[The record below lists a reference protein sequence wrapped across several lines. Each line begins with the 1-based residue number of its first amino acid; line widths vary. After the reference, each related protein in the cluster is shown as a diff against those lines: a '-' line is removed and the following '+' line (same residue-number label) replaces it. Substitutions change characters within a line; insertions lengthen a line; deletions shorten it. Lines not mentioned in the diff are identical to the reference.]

1 MIGML
6 ETVETL
12 IAKLI
17 DEVDYPHAAEL
28 FKKLSGG
35 KRLRAR
41 LVLTIAPSEPT
52 APLLG
57 AIVELIHAASLLH
70 DDVIDEAQ
78 LRRGVPSVNATEGSK
93 TAIMLGDIL
102 YSKAFSEL
110 TSFDPRIARSVA
122 ESVTRLSVGE
132 MMDVGMAESFNT
144 DRDLYLKMLY
154 LKTATLIEACAYSAA
169 ILAGKDE
176 QAYATYGKNLGLA
189 FQIVDDIL
197 DITADE
203 ATLGKPSLNDFSEG
217 KVTLPYIDLYDR
229 LDAPLKERLV
239 KSHAQVLDEDEKQ
252 WIRSQMDAFNIIE
265 HSYSHARSL
274 CDEAIGVIGDDAALR
289 SIVESVIKRSH

>member
-1 MIGML
+1 ML

-17 DEVDYPHAAEL
+17 DEVDYPHATEL

-41 LVLTIAPSEPT
+41 LILTIAPEAPS

-78 LRRGVPSVNATEGSK
+78 LRRGVPSVNATQGSK

-110 TSFDPRIARSVA
+110 TAFDPKISRAVA

-132 MMDVGMAESFNT
+132 MMDVSMAESFNT
-144 DRDLYLKMLY
+144 DRELYLKMLY
-154 LKTATLIEACAYSAA
+154 LKTATLIEACAYGAA
-169 ILAGKDE
+169 VLAGKDA
-176 QAYATYGKNLGLA
+176 QAHAIYGKNLGLA

-217 KVTLPYIDLYDR
+217 KVTLPYIDLYER
-229 LDAPLKERLV
+229 LGTDEKERLV
-239 KSHAQVLDEDEKQ
+239 KSHAQVLEDEEKG
-252 WIRSQMDAFNIIE
+252 WIRSRMDQFHVIE
-265 HSYSHARSL
+265 HSYAHARTL
-274 CDEAIGVIGDDAALR
+274 CDEAVAAIGDDAALR
-289 SIVESVIKRSH
+289 AIIETVIQRSH

>member
-1 MIGML
+1 ML

-12 IAKLI
+12 IANLI
-17 DEVDYPHAAEL
+17 DEVDYPHAAQL

-41 LVLTIAPSEPT
+41 LILTIAPSEPT

-102 YSKAFSEL
+102 YSKAFSSL
-110 TSFDPRIARSVA
+110 TSFDPRIARSIA

-132 MMDVGMAESFNT
+132 MMDVAMAESFNT

-169 ILAGKDE
+169 LLSGKNGE
-176 QAYATYGKNLGLA
+176 THATYGKNLGLA

-217 KVTLPYIDLYDR
+217 KVTLPYIDLYEK
-229 LDAPLKERLV
+229 LDGDEKNRLV
-239 KSHAQVLDEDEKQ
+239 QSHAKVLDDEEKG
-252 WIRSQMDAFNIIE
+252 WIRSKMDQFHIIE
-265 HSYSHARSL
+265 NSYAHARAL
-274 CDEAIGVIGDDAALR
+274 CDEAVDAIGEDAALR
-289 SIVESVIKRSH
+289 AIIETVIKRSH

>member
-12 IAKLI
+12 IAKLV

-41 LVLTIAPSEPT
+41 LIMTIAPQNPQS
-52 APLLG
+52 ALLG

-78 LRRGVPSVNATEGSK
+78 LRRGVASVNATEGSK

-110 TSFDPRIARSVA
+110 TSFDPSIARAVA

-132 MMDVGMAESFNT
+132 MMDVSMAQAFNS
-144 DRDLYLKMLY
+144 DRELYLKMLY
-154 LKTATLIEACAYSAA
+154 LKTATLIEACAYGAA
-169 ILAGKDE
+169 VLAGKDA
-176 QAYATYGKNLGLA
+176 QAHALYGKNLGLA
-189 FQIVDDIL
+189 FQVVDDIL

-217 KVTLPYIDLYDR
+217 KATLPYIDLYESLCRD
-229 LDAPLKERLV
+229 DQERLLG
-239 KSHAQVLDEDEKQ
+239 SHGKVVSDEEKQ
-252 WIRSQMDAFNIIE
+252 WIRSKMDEFKVIE
-265 HSYSHARSL
+265 RSYAHARAL
-274 CDEAIGVIGDDAALR
+274 CDEAIGAIGDDAALCA
-289 SIVESVIKRSH
+289 IIETVIQRSH

>member
-1 MIGML
+1 ML
-6 ETVETL
+6 EKVENL
-12 IAKLI
+12 IKKLV
-17 DEVDYPHAAEL
+17 DEIDYPRATEL
-28 FKKLSGG
+28 FLKLSGG

-41 LVLTIAPSEPT
+41 LILTIAPTDPA

-78 LRRGVPSVNATEGSK
+78 LRRGVASVNATEGSK

-132 MMDVGMAESFNT
+132 MMDVGMAEDFNA
-144 DRDLYLKMLY
+144 DRSLYLKMLY
-154 LKTATLIEACAYSAA
+154 LKTATLIEACTYSAA

-176 QAYATYGKNLGLA
+176 KTYAVYGKNLGLA

-217 KVTLPYIDLYDR
+217 KATLPYIDLYDA
-229 LDAPLKERLV
+229 LDGDDKERLLR
-239 KSHAQVLDEDEKQ
+239 SHGKILGDDEKG
-252 WIRSQMDAFNIIE
+252 WIKAKMDEYRIIE
-265 HSYSHARSL
+265 KSYAHARAL
-274 CDEAIGVIGDDAALR
+274 CDEALEAIGEDAPLRAIIETVIQ
-289 SIVESVIKRSH
+289 RSH

>member
-1 MIGML
+1 ML

-12 IAKLI
+12 IKKLV
-17 DEVDYPHAAEL
+17 DEVDYPRATEL
-28 FKKLSGG
+28 FSKLSGG

-41 LVLTIAPSEPT
+41 LILTIASKSHM

-78 LRRGVPSVNATEGSK
+78 LRRGTPSVNATEGSK

-132 MMDVGMAESFNT
+132 MMDVAMAERFNT

-154 LKTATLIEACAYSAA
+154 LKTATLIEACTYSAA
-169 ILAGKDE
+169 ILEGKDE
-176 QAYATYGKNLGLA
+176 NAHAIYGRNLGLA

-217 KVTLPYIDLYDR
+217 KVTLPYIDLY
-229 LDAPLKERLV
+229 ERLGSEDQQRLMQ
-239 KSHAQVLDEDEKQ
+239 SHAKAVGDDEKG
-252 WIRSQMDAFNIIE
+252 WIKSKMDEHGIIE
-265 HSYSHARSL
+265 NSYAHARAL
-274 CDEAIGVIGDDAALR
+274 CDEALDAIGEDERLRAIIETVIQ
-289 SIVESVIKRSH
+289 RSH

>member
-1 MIGML
+1 ML
-6 ETVETL
+6 KTVETL
-12 IAKLI
+12 INKLI
-17 DEVDYPHAAEL
+17 DEVDYPHATEL
-28 FKKLSGG
+28 FQKLSGG

-41 LVLTIAPSEPT
+41 LILTIAPEVPT

-78 LRRGVPSVNATEGSK
+78 LRRGVPSVNATQGSK
-93 TAIMLGDIL
+93 MAIMLGDIL
-102 YSKAFSEL
+102 YSKAFTSL
-110 TSFDPRIARSVA
+110 TAFDPAISRAVA

-132 MMDVGMAESFNT
+132 RMDVGMGESFNT
-144 DRDLYLKMLY
+144 ARNLYLKMLY

-169 ILAGKDE
+169 ILAGKDS
-176 QAYATYGKNLGLA
+176 QAHATYGKNLGLA

-229 LDAPLKERLV
+229 LDSEGQARLV
-239 KSHAQVLDEDEKQ
+239 QSHAKVLNEEEKG
-252 WIRSQMDAFNIIE
+252 WIRSKMDEFEIIE
-265 HSYSHARSL
+265 HSYSHARAL
-274 CDEAIGVIGDDAALR
+274 CDEAIDAIGEDVALR
-289 SIVESVIKRSH
+289 AILETVIQRSH

>member
-1 MIGML
+1 ML
-6 ETVETL
+6 KTVETL

-17 DEVDYPHAAEL
+17 DEVDYPHATEL
-28 FKKLSGG
+28 FKTLSGG

-41 LVLTIAPSEPT
+41 LILTIAPEAPD

-78 LRRGVPSVNATEGSK
+78 LRRGVPSVNATHGSK

-110 TSFDPRIARSVA
+110 TAFDPAISRAVA

-132 MMDVGMAESFNT
+132 MMDVAMAESFNT
-144 DRDLYLKMLY
+144 DRNLYLKMLY

-169 ILAGKDE
+169 VLTGKD
-176 QAYATYGKNLGLA
+176 AHAHATYGKNLGLA

-217 KVTLPYIDLYDR
+217 KVTLPYIDLYER
-229 LDAPLKERLV
+229 LDDAGKERLIRN
-239 KSHAQVLDEDEKQ
+239 HAKVLNEEEKG
-252 WIRSQMDAFNIIE
+252 WIRSQMDTFEIIE
-265 HSYSHARSL
+265 HSYDHARAL
-274 CDEAIGVIGDDAALR
+274 CDEAISAIGEDIALR
-289 SIVESVIKRSH
+289 AIIETVIQRSH

>member
-12 IAKLI
+12 IARLI
-17 DEVDYPHAAEL
+17 DEIDYPHAAEL

-41 LVLTIAPSEPT
+41 LILTIAPEAAT

-78 LRRGVPSVNATEGSK
+78 LRRGTPSVNATEGSK

-102 YSKAFSEL
+102 YSKAFSSL
-110 TSFDPRIARSVA
+110 TSFDPSIARAVA
-122 ESVTRLSVGE
+122 ESVTRLSIGE
-132 MMDVGMAESFNT
+132 MMDVSMAESFNT
-144 DRDLYLKMLY
+144 DRELYLKMLY

-169 ILAGKDE
+169 ILAGKDA
-176 QAYATYGKNLGLA
+176 QAHATYGKNLGLA

-217 KVTLPYIDLYDR
+217 KVTLPYIDLYERLGEEEKDR
-229 LDAPLKERLV
+229 LV
-239 KSHAQVLDEDEKQ
+239 QSHGKVLNEEEKG
-252 WIRSQMDAFNIIE
+252 WIRSKMDEFKVIE
-265 HSYSHARSL
+265 HSYEHAGAL
-274 CDEAIGVIGDDAALR
+274 CDEAISVIGENAALR
-289 SIVESVIKRSH
+289 SIIETVIKRSH

>member
-1 MIGML
+1 ML
-6 ETVETL
+6 EKVETL

-17 DEVDYPHAAEL
+17 SEVDYPKSSALFAE
-28 FKKLSGG
+28 LSGG

-41 LVLTIAPSEPT
+41 LILTIAPESPE

-70 DDVIDEAQ
+70 DDVIDEAM
-78 LRRGVPSVNATEGSK
+78 LRRGVPSVNATQGSK

-110 TSFDPRIARSVA
+110 TSFNPSIARAIA

-132 MMDVGMAESFNT
+132 MMDVEMAETFNSN
-144 DRDLYLKMLY
+144 RELYLKMLY

-169 ILAGKDE
+169 ILSGKDE
-176 QAYATYGKNLGLA
+176 QAHAIYGKNLGLA

-217 KVTLPYIDLYDR
+217 KVTLPYIDLYEG
-229 LDAPLKERLV
+229 LN
-239 KSHAQVLDEDEKQ
+239 EDEKIRLTQ
-252 WIRSQMDAFNIIE
+252 SHSKVLNEDEKVWIRSKMDEFKVIE
-265 HSYSHARSL
+265 HSYAHARAL
-274 CDEAIGVIGDDAALR
+274 CDEAISAIGEDVALR
-289 SIVESVIKRSH
+289 AIIETVIQRSH

>member
-1 MIGML
+1 ML

-17 DEVDYPHAAEL
+17 DEVDYPPAAHL

-41 LVLTIAPSEPT
+41 LILTIAPDSAQ

-102 YSKAFSEL
+102 YSKAFSNL

-122 ESVTRLSVGE
+122 ESVTRLSV
-132 MMDVGMAESFNT
+132 
-144 DRDLYLKMLY
+144 
-154 LKTATLIEACAYSAA
+154 
-169 ILAGKDE
+169 
-176 QAYATYGKNLGLA
+176 
-189 FQIVDDIL
+189 
-197 DITADE
+197 
-203 ATLGKPSLNDFSEG
+203 
-217 KVTLPYIDLYDR
+217 
-229 LDAPLKERLV
+229 
-239 KSHAQVLDEDEKQ
+239 
-252 WIRSQMDAFNIIE
+252 
-265 HSYSHARSL
+265 
-274 CDEAIGVIGDDAALR
+274 
-289 SIVESVIKRSH
+289 

>member
-1 MIGML
+1 ML
-6 ETVETL
+6 EKVETL

-17 DEVDYPHAAEL
+17 NEIDYPKASALFAE
-28 FKKLSGG
+28 LSGG

-41 LVLTIAPSEPT
+41 LILTIAPEVPE

-70 DDVIDEAQ
+70 DDVIDDAM
-78 LRRGVPSVNATEGSK
+78 LRRGVASVNATQGSK

-110 TSFDPRIARSVA
+110 TSFEPSIARAVA

-132 MMDVGMAESFNT
+132 MMDVEMAETFNS
-144 DRDLYLKMLY
+144 DRELYLKMLY

-169 ILAGKDE
+169 ILAGKDKH
-176 QAYATYGKNLGLA
+176 AHAIYGKNLGLA

-217 KVTLPYIDLYDR
+217 KVTLPYIDLYDG
-229 LDAPLKERLV
+229 LN
-239 KSHAQVLDEDEKQ
+239 EDEKVRLLANHSKILNEDEKV
-252 WIRSQMDAFNIIE
+252 WIRSKMDEFKIIE
-265 HSYSHARSL
+265 RSYAHARML
-274 CDEAIGVIGDDAALR
+274 CDEAISAIGEDAALR
-289 SIVESVIKRSH
+289 AIIETVIQRSH

>member
-1 MIGML
+1 ML
-6 ETVETL
+6 KTVETF

-28 FKKLSGG
+28 FKTLSGG

-41 LVLTIAPSEPT
+41 LILTIAPEAPN

-57 AIVELIHAASLLH
+57 AIVELIHVASLLH

-78 LRRGVPSVNATEGSK
+78 LRRGVPSVNATHGSK

-110 TSFDPRIARSVA
+110 TAFDPAISRVVA

-132 MMDVGMAESFNT
+132 MMDVAMAENFNT

-154 LKTATLIEACAYSAA
+154 LKTATLIEACAFSAA
-169 ILAGKDE
+169 VLAGKD
-176 QAYATYGKNLGLA
+176 ANTHATYGKNLGLA

-217 KVTLPYIDLYDR
+217 KVTLPYIDLY
-229 LDAPLKERLV
+229 ERLN
-239 KSHAQVLDEDEKQ
+239 EDEKQ
-252 WIRSQMDAFNIIE
+252 RLIGSHGKVLDTVEKGWIRSKMDEFKVIE
-265 HSYSHARSL
+265 HSYTHARTL
-274 CDEAIGVIGDDAALR
+274 CNEAIEAIGEDVALR
-289 SIVESVIKRSH
+289 AIIESAIQRSH

>member
-6 ETVETL
+6 ETVETI
-12 IAKLI
+12 IARLI
-17 DEVDYPHAAEL
+17 DEVEYPHATEL
-28 FKKLSGG
+28 FQKLSGG

-41 LVLTIAPSEPT
+41 LILTIAPSSEN

-132 MMDVGMAESFNT
+132 MMDVAMAETFNT

-169 ILAGKDE
+169 VLAGKDHD
-176 QAYATYGKNLGLA
+176 AHAIYGRNLGLA

-217 KVTLPYIDLYDR
+217 KVTLPYIDLY
-229 LDAPLKERLV
+229 ERLEENEQQRLIR
-239 KSHAQVLDEDEKQ
+239 SHAKVLDENEKE
-252 WIRSQMDAFNIIE
+252 WIRSKMDGFNIIE
-265 HSYSHARSL
+265 NSYAHARAL
-274 CDEAIGVIGDDAALR
+274 CDEAIHAIGEDSALR
-289 SIVESVIKRSH
+289 SIIETVIQRSH

>member
-1 MIGML
+1 ML
-6 ETVETL
+6 EKVEAL
-12 IAKLI
+12 IAKLV
-17 DEVDYPHAAEL
+17 DEVDYPHAKEL
-28 FKKLSGG
+28 FAQLSGG

-41 LVLTIAPSEPT
+41 LILTIAPSVPT

-78 LRRGVPSVNATEGSK
+78 LRRGVSSVNATQGSK
-93 TAIMLGDIL
+93 IAIMLGDIL

-110 TSFDPRIARSVA
+110 TSFDPRIARAVA

-132 MMDVGMAESFNT
+132 MMDVAMAESFNT

-169 ILAGKDE
+169 ILADKDE
-176 QAYATYGKNLGLA
+176 QAHATYGKNLGLA

-197 DITADE
+197 DITSDE

-229 LDAPLKERLV
+229 LDDEGKARLV
-239 KSHAQVLDEDEKQ
+239 QNHVKVLDEEEKG
-252 WIRSQMDAFNIIE
+252 WIRSKMDTFNIIE
-265 HSYSHARSL
+265 NSYAHAVAL
-274 CDEAIGVIGDDAALR
+274 CDEAISAIGDDAALR
-289 SIVESVIKRSH
+289 AIIETVIKRSH

>member
-1 MIGML
+1 M
-6 ETVETL
+6 ENVETL

-17 DEVDYPHAAEL
+17 DEVDYPHAADL

-41 LVLTIAPSEPT
+41 LILTIAPSAPS

-78 LRRGVPSVNATEGSK
+78 LRRGVASVNATEGSK

-110 TSFDPRIARSVA
+110 TAFDPSISRAVA

-132 MMDVGMAESFNT
+132 MMDVSMAENFNT
-144 DRDLYLKMLY
+144 DRELYLKMLY
-154 LKTATLIEACAYSAA
+154 LKTATLIEACAFSAA
-169 ILAGKDE
+169 VLAGKD
-176 QAYATYGKNLGLA
+176 ASAHAIYGKNLGLA

-197 DITADE
+197 DITSDE

-217 KVTLPYIDLYDR
+217 KVTLPYIDLYER
-229 LDAPLKERLV
+229 LENGDKERLIANHG
-239 KSHAQVLDEDEKQ
+239 KVLSEEEKG
-252 WIRSQMDAFNIIE
+252 WIRSKMDEFRIIE
-265 HSYSHARSL
+265 HSYSHARAL
-274 CDEAIGVIGDDAALR
+274 CDEALEAIGEDPLLRAIIETVIQ
-289 SIVESVIKRSH
+289 RSH

>member
-1 MIGML
+1 ML
-6 ETVETL
+6 KTVETL
-12 IAKLI
+12 IAKLV

-28 FKKLSGG
+28 FKTLSGG

-41 LVLTIAPSEPT
+41 LILTIAPEAPT

-78 LRRGVPSVNATEGSK
+78 LRRGVPSVNATQGSK

-110 TSFDPRIARSVA
+110 TAFDPAISRAVA

-132 MMDVGMAESFNT
+132 MMDVAMAESFNT

-154 LKTATLIEACAYSAA
+154 LKTATLIEACAFSAA
-169 ILAGKDE
+169 LLSGKDHK
-176 QAYATYGKNLGLA
+176 AHATYGKNLGLA

-217 KVTLPYIDLYDR
+217 KVTLPYIDLYER
-229 LDAPLKERLV
+229 LDEAGKERLV
-239 KSHAQVLDEDEKQ
+239 QNHAKVLNEEEKG
-252 WIRSQMDAFNIIE
+252 WIRSQMDDYKIIE
-265 HSYSHARSL
+265 HSYTYARAL
-274 CDEAIGVIGDDAALR
+274 CDEAIEAIGEETALR
-289 SIVESVIKRSH
+289 AIIESVIQRSH